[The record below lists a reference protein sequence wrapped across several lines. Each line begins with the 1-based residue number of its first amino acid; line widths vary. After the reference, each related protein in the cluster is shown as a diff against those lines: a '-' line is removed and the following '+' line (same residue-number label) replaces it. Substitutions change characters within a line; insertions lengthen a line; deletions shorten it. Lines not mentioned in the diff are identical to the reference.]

1 MNTVRIWF
9 EKKGTARFISHLDLN
24 RCFSRALHKAKI
36 PLWYTQGFNP
46 HAFLT
51 FALPL
56 SLGITGVRES
66 MDIKMEEE
74 LPEAELIE
82 RLNSA
87 LPEDIRVYRVTEPVM
102 KPGKIAFAAFEILL
116 EPETLSVQQL
126 QKGIEEL
133 FALPE
138 LIVPKRF
145 KTGIREIDLKP
156 ALSNIKLS
164 VEGEKVRLSAI
175 LPAGSNENINPNL
188 IVTTIENRLE
198 CSLYADITR
207 TNLFDASMQVF
218 A

>member
-24 RCFSRALHKAKI
+24 RCFSRALHKSKI

-56 SLGITGVRES
+56 SLGITGVCES
-66 MDIKMEEE
+66 MDIKLEEE
-74 LPEAELIE
+74 LPDEELIL

-87 LPEDIRVYRVTEPVM
+87 LPEDIRVYKVTEPVM
-102 KPGKIAFAAFEILL
+102 KPGKINFASFEILI
-116 EPETLSVQQL
+116 EPENSSVDELEQ
-126 QKGIEEL
+126 GIREL

-138 LIVPKRF
+138 LIVAKRF
-145 KTGIREIDLKP
+145 KTGMRDIDLKP
-156 ALSNIKLS
+156 ALSRIKITQ
-164 VEGEKVRLSAI
+164 EGDKVRLSAI

-188 IVTTIENRLE
+188 ILSTIENRLG
-198 CSLYADITR
+198 CRLYTDITR